1 MCRAFFAIP
10 APEEIL
16 MRLRLTLA
24 ATCAALFS
32 LAAPA
37 SANLV
42 TYQFNNVGGSADV
55 AFYQY
60 QATIGVT
67 GHFTLDTATNVVLE
81 YVMFNG
87 DNYQFRVD
95 VTFDGG
101 SQYNNVTPLYNDLTH
116 SLSFQAAYNTAVI
129 TFDGSLD
136 TIGTHAITAMAF
148 PDDYRPHIVALTGGN
163 VSVIADVGTVP
174 EPASLA
180 LLGAG
185 VAALGLVRRRRN
197 LRLG

>member
-1 MCRAFFAIP
+1 
-10 APEEIL
+10 

-24 ATCAALFS
+24 ATCAALLS

-55 AFYQY
+55 ATYQY
-60 QATIGVT
+60 QALIGVT
-67 GHFTLDTATNVVLE
+67 GHFTLDTATNVVSWPA
-81 YVMFNG
+81 G
-87 DNYQFRVD
+87 WTVD

-116 SLSFQAAYNTAVI
+116 SLSFQAQYNTAVI

-148 PDDYRPHIVALTGGN
+148 PDAYRPHIVALTGGN
-163 VSVIADVGTVP
+163 VSVSANIAAVP

-185 VAALGLVRRRRN
+185 VAALGLVRRQRGA
-197 LRLG
+197 RLA